1 MTVIAWDGTTL
12 AADREASDAWMKC
25 GSVVK
30 IHEIRGHLAG
40 CSGAAADAEEIL
52 AWFCEGGDPA
62 TFPAALRGK
71 ESVKMLVVTPER
83 RVRVY
88 DNSPYPIE
96 YCEAAHGIGTRMA
109 IGGGRE
115 AAMAAM
121 LAGCGA
127 RRAVEIAAL
136 VSVGCGNGIDT
147 LELP

>member
-25 GSVVK
+25 GSMLK
-30 IHEIRGHLAG
+30 IHAINGNLVG
-40 CSGAAADAEEIL
+40 CSGNAAEIAEVLVWFRAGADP
-52 AWFCEGGDPA
+52 DK
-62 TFPAALRGK
+62 FPAALRNEK
-71 ESVKMLVVTPER
+71 VKMMVITPER

-88 DNSPYPIE
+88 DSTPYGFE
-96 YCEAAHGIGTRMA
+96 YCEAPGGVGLRMA
-109 IGGGRE
+109 IGSGRE

-121 LAGCGA
+121 LAGVDA
-127 RRAVEIAAL
+127 RRAVEIASI